1 MHYRAGKDWFKQT
14 LLPSGVGRYTVGNSS
29 KIEKTERNEQNE
41 KRAFQTCA
49 AWAEREKAQQPAYG
63 FILTISFAAVLV
75 TLCIT
80 GSIIKTNAEYR
91 LNTYG
96 AWYGAIPYGIK
107 GDAEFLSTVNGIGEI
122 GAATV
127 YGQAV
132 SKSGVAVTSVG
143 SADGNLLKIG
153 RIELQDGELP
163 QHDGEIALEASAL
176 SKLGKNYTIGQEIDF
191 TVLFDAESEES
202 VEGIKIP
209 VECTFTLCGVLREYS
224 SLWQLSEN
232 KLSKPVCGA
241 LITNTAGENL
251 RTKAIETAAQMNE
264 QSEEGAAHVSVAAAN
279 RQFFFEV
286 DEAERGQAA
295 ESINAYMQKTRR
307 GTNADKAVCINT
319 AAFSDKGEAN
329 YHSFYIC
336 LILAVTVI
344 AVVCIYAVQLRKQ
357 VRGIALFRSIGITK
371 RQLRLLLTFETLI
384 LCLPAL
390 GAGTLLGTI
399 ITKLILKLFVYAK
412 SAPVQ
417 VDVPLSQLA
426 VTALCWIAGIFAARM
441 AVFRIALS
449 EPLTG
454 RMHTA
459 RRRAHAFDVFRRTA
473 VVLLAAVFCGAVIFG
488 ILESLYPRADMHKW
502 QNQPAYVLNAESSEV
517 AFIRDGRNAQLIT
530 ADMLKTYQS
539 IPGVTK
545 AAALNS
551 MTVELTFDGD
561 KNSSLFTALREYDPQ
576 FEDGAAVCLYALSK
590 ESLGTLI
597 DPSAVD
603 AAAWQAFS
611 NGEGVIMSF
620 PVGTDGGV
628 FFNREHFGA
637 ADLSAG
643 DEISV
648 GCYGSKLIREED
660 AYRLGAYSKLLTK
673 NVSIAAVA
681 EFDHEKTNLILTGA
695 YQPYTVFCSDE
706 FLKNI
711 LTECEPGS
719 LCGSFITG
727 DKNAVEAEYGCN
739 TANVYTDLNA
749 GYVSTDSVLAEITA
763 KQSISMNN
771 NREQYAAYIQEDLQK
786 LILIYSGCG
795 CIALVMLL
803 LIGNILTL
811 EAEGEEREFGILRAL
826 GMSKRQLR
834 WQLNCRAALRGAAA
848 VLCGW
853 LVYAAYM
860 FASAISRYNHR
871 QEVNADM
878 NVLDFVQSGL
888 SGLAQG
894 GANALTVVLITVSCA
909 AILILLSRAAK
920 HRLTR
925 NDLAAMLRGR

>member
-1 MHYRAGKDWFKQT
+1 
-14 LLPSGVGRYTVGNSS
+14 
-29 KIEKTERNEQNE
+29 
-41 KRAFQTCA
+41 
-49 AWAEREKAQQPAYG
+49 
-63 FILTISFAAVLV
+63 
-75 TLCIT
+75 
-80 GSIIKTNAEYR
+80 
-91 LNTYG
+91 
-96 AWYGAIPYGIK
+96 
-107 GDAEFLSTVNGIGEI
+107 
-122 GAATV
+122 
-127 YGQAV
+127 
-132 SKSGVAVTSVG
+132 
-143 SADGNLLKIG
+143 
-153 RIELQDGELP
+153 
-163 QHDGEIALEASAL
+163 
-176 SKLGKNYTIGQEIDF
+176 
-191 TVLFDAESEES
+191 
-202 VEGIKIP
+202 
-209 VECTFTLCGVLREYS
+209 
-224 SLWQLSEN
+224 
-232 KLSKPVCGA
+232 
-241 LITNTAGENL
+241 
-251 RTKAIETAAQMNE
+251 
-264 QSEEGAAHVSVAAAN
+264 
-279 RQFFFEV
+279 
-286 DEAERGQAA
+286 
-295 ESINAYMQKTRR
+295 
-307 GTNADKAVCINT
+307 
-319 AAFSDKGEAN
+319 
-329 YHSFYIC
+329 
-336 LILAVTVI
+336 
-344 AVVCIYAVQLRKQ
+344 
-357 VRGIALFRSIGITK
+357 
-371 RQLRLLLTFETLI
+371 
-384 LCLPAL
+384 
-390 GAGTLLGTI
+390 
-399 ITKLILKLFVYAK
+399 
-412 SAPVQ
+412 
-417 VDVPLSQLA
+417 
-426 VTALCWIAGIFAARM
+426 
-441 AVFRIALS
+441 
-449 EPLTG
+449 
-454 RMHTA
+454 MHTA

-545 AAALNS
+545 AAAFNS
-551 MTVELTFDGD
+551 MTVELMFDGD

-576 FEDGAAVCLYALSK
+576 FEDGAAVCMYALSK

-603 AAAWQAFS
+603 AAAWRAFS

-719 LCGSFITG
+719 LCGSFVTG

>member
-1 MHYRAGKDWFKQT
+1 MKKELFKLALHGLKGKKRSS
-14 LLPSGVGRYTVGNSS
+14 LLTV
-29 KIEKTERNEQNE
+29 I
-41 KRAFQTCA
+41 
-49 AWAEREKAQQPAYG
+49 
-63 FILTISFAAVLV
+63 ILTISFAAVLV

-96 AWYGAIPYGIK
+96 AWYGAIPYGIE

-122 GAATV
+122 GAAMV

-153 RIELQDGELP
+153 RIELQDGEFP
-163 QHDGEIALEASAL
+163 QHDSEIALEASAL
-176 SKLGKNYTIGQEIDF
+176 SKLGKNYTIGQEISF
-191 TVLFDAESEES
+191 TVLFDAESVDVESGES
-202 VEGIKIP
+202 VEEIKIP

-232 KLSKPVCGA
+232 KLSKPICGA
-241 LITNTAGENL
+241 LVTNTAGENL
-251 RTKAIETAAQMNE
+251 QTKAIETAAQLNA
-264 QSEEGAAHVSVAAAN
+264 QSEEGATHVSVTAAN

-319 AAFSDKGEAN
+319 AAFSDKCEAN

-441 AVFRIALS
+441 TVFRIALS

-454 RMHTA
+454 RIHTA
-459 RRRAHAFDVFRRTA
+459 RRRAHAFDVFRRIV

-561 KNSSLFTALREYDPQ
+561 KNSSLFTALREYDPR
-576 FEDGAAVCLYALSK
+576 FEDGAAVCLYALSE

-603 AAAWQAFS
+603 AAAWRAFS

-660 AYRLGAYSKLLTK
+660 VCRLGAYSKLLTK

-727 DKNAVEAEYGCN
+727 DKNAVEAEYGYN

-771 NREQYAAYIQEDLQK
+771 NREQYAAYIQEELQK

-925 NDLAAMLRGR
+925 NDLAAMLRAR